1 MMLTSTIRCSRLW
14 PRLGWM
20 TTRKIATNRYPRNAW
35 AAPIEWMRW
44 LCKDMLLSN
53 VVRNLSQTRNT
64 LLSVVKWDRGPGH
77 KYGLRQHAVGDHKC
91 ITWARCEFYGD
102 MFARCFD
109 GAVKRQISFW
119 GRIRRTCCQP
129 GLKTEAR
136 LEKVTAD
143 VCDSVWKKWQESIFR
158 FFVNV
163 WLLQKVTS
171 EDWGHECYLS
181 WSLFV
186 SASPST
192 AKRQILWWSH
202 ETCTLT
208 RPDIREKKRR
218 SHVFIWICLP
228 NDQFVRFN

>member
-1 MMLTSTIRCSRLW
+1 MLGRLRSNECAGYVRTCCW
-14 PRLGWM
+14 VMLYAISARPG
-20 TTRKIATNRYPRNAW
+20 T
-35 AAPIEWMRW
+35 
-44 LCKDMLLSN
+44 LC
-53 VVRNLSQTRNT
+53 V
-64 LLSVVKWDRGPGH
+64 SVVKWDRGPGH
-77 KYGLRQHAVGDHKC
+77 KYGLRQHAGCDQKW

-158 FFVNV
+158 SFVNV

-171 EDWGHECYLS
+171 EDWGQECYLS

-186 SASPST
+186 SASLST
-192 AKRQILWWSH
+192 AKRQILRWSH

-208 RPDIREKKRR
+208 GPDLREKKRR
-218 SHVFIWICLP
+218 SHVFIWIRLP
-228 NDQFVRFN
+228 NDQFVRFNESFLYWTKNEVLHQTPTALRHV

>member
-1 MMLTSTIRCSRLW
+1 MLRSI
-14 PRLGWM
+14 
-20 TTRKIATNRYPRNAW
+20 
-35 AAPIEWMRW
+35 
-44 LCKDMLLSN
+44 
-53 VVRNLSQTRNT
+53 
-64 LLSVVKWDRGPGH
+64 
-77 KYGLRQHAVGDHKC
+77 
-91 ITWARCEFYGD
+91 
-102 MFARCFD
+102 CFD

-158 FFVNV
+158 SFVNV

-186 SASPST
+186 SVIRRLLNVRYSDEVMKHVLWLDQTSEKRKRDHMYLFEFVCQMTSLLRSMKVSCIGPKTKSSLRPQLHST
-192 AKRQILWWSH
+192 I
-202 ETCTLT
+202 
-208 RPDIREKKRR
+208 
-218 SHVFIWICLP
+218 V
-228 NDQFVRFN
+228 

>member
-1 MMLTSTIRCSRLW
+1 MLYAISARPGT
-14 PRLGWM
+14 
-20 TTRKIATNRYPRNAW
+20 
-35 AAPIEWMRW
+35 
-44 LCKDMLLSN
+44 LC
-53 VVRNLSQTRNT
+53 V
-64 LLSVVKWDRGPGH
+64 SVVKWDRGPGH
-77 KYGLRQHAVGDHKC
+77 KYGLRQHAVGDQKC
-91 ITWARCEFYGD
+91 ITWARWEFYGD

-119 GRIRRTCCQP
+119 GRTRHTCCQS

-143 VCDSVWKKWQESIFR
+143 VCDSVWKSEKEGILRS
-158 FFVNV
+158 FVNV

-181 WSLFV
+181 SSLFV
-186 SASPST
+186 SASQST
-192 AKRQILWWSH
+192 AKRQILRWSH

-228 NDQFVRFN
+228 NDQFVRFHESPLHWTKNEVLHQTLTPLHHV